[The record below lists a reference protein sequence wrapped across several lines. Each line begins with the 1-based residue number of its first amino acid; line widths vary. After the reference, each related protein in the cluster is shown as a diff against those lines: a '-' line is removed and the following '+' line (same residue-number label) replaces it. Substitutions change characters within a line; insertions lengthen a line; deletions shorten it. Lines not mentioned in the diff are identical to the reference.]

1 MTGKERRE
9 KGLLFIADDQDWV
22 EMKNARRQLQ
32 KLNNMDRSDFS
43 GINTLVESYLE
54 KQMKVRF

>member
-32 KLNNMDRSDFS
+32 KLNNHHCS
-43 GINTLVESYLE
+43 
-54 KQMKVRF
+54 